1 MYIERNNLQV
11 KLIRFRKKY
20 WLYSRLLLR
29 SEEFNAISPNER
41 KFRQCIYCHWRQ
53 WVADTTCWSDLVEV
67 VALLVIRL
75 VHWCFFVDCGTGHN
89 KHIVLLTK
97 LRYADKCIVNE
108 IVHRKEQL
116 ATIIHTMQYQMLT
129 LFTCLLLRSDGF
141 THRRKFQTQ
150 TTSAPFLTA

>member
-1 MYIERNNLQV
+1 M
-11 KLIRFRKKY
+11 
-20 WLYSRLLLR
+20 
-29 SEEFNAISPNER
+29 SPTER
-41 KFRQCIYCHWRQ
+41 KFRQWLSDSVYCHWRQ
-53 WVADTTCWSDLVEV
+53 WVADTSCV
-67 VALLVIRL
+67 LLVIRL

-108 IVHRKEQL
+108 SVHRKEQL
-116 ATIIHTMQYQMLT
+116 APIIHTIQYQMLT

-141 THRRKFQTQ
+141 AHRRKFQTQ